1 MTLLEHYEEERN
13 IGREE
18 GLKEGLKEG
27 ISGTVE
33 ILREMCMDDGCIV
46 LKIMEKYHL
55 SRYEAEEYIKEDVSV
70 AIIGGKNDKSAL

>member
-1 MTLLEHYEEERN
+1 
-13 IGREE
+13 
-18 GLKEGLKEG
+18 
-27 ISGTVE
+27 
-33 ILREMCMDDGCIV
+33 MDDGSIV